1 MQGKTK
7 SGFEF
12 EVDAKHLYNYEL
24 LEDLA
29 DMADGQEGKIVS
41 VIKRLLGEEQK
52 ERLKNHLRDEEGRV
66 PASAMTT
73 EIMEIFTVLK
83 AKN

>member
-12 EVDAKHLYNYEL
+12 EVDQKKLDDYEL

-29 DMADGQEGKIVS
+29 DMADGKEGKIVF

-52 ERLKNHLRDEEGRV
+52 DRLKDFLRDKDGRV
-66 PASAMTT
+66 AASEMTR
-73 EIMEIFTVLK
+73 ELMEIFNALK

>member
-12 EVDAKHLYNYEL
+12 EVDKKRLDDYEL

-29 DMADGQEGKIVS
+29 DMADGKEGKIVS
-41 VIKRLLGEEQK
+41 VISRLLGVEQK
-52 ERLKNHLRDEEGRV
+52 EKLKDHLRDQEGRV
-66 PASAMTT
+66 AASDMTM
-73 EIMEIFTVLK
+73 EIMDIFQALK
-83 AKN
+83 EKN